1 MAPRRRNASYQ
12 ETKSPPGT
20 SNPMDDLYPRE
31 ESMPKSHRSALKAVT
46 LSLLLPLVLAAA
58 VPLAAQDRPLWLRYP
73 AVSPD
78 GATVLFCYQGDI
90 YKVPAAGGQA
100 FPLTISEAY
109 DYAPVWSHDGRSIAF
124 ASDRFGNFDVFVMP
138 AAGGEAKRLTFHS
151 ASDVPSSFTADDK
164 AVLFSAARQDTA
176 ANVQYPMGLFSE
188 LYSVPVAGGEA
199 ALVLTQPAIAA
210 TVDPAGTKILYH
222 DQKGYESDWRKHHT
236 SSVTRDV
243 WVYDLKTKTNTRLTT
258 FAGEDRNPVFDA
270 DGDDFYFLSERDGS
284 FNVYKSSLGHP
295 AAATA
300 LTRFAKNP
308 VRFLTRASSGLLCF
322 GYDGEIYTLAAGSA
336 EPRRVEVRI
345 AQDGR
350 QNQERILPIG
360 GGITEMRLSP
370 NGKEMVYVFRGEVF
384 VGSVEGG
391 LTKRV
396 TTTPGQ
402 ERSASFSPDGRS
414 IVYAAERGNN
424 WNVYTTS
431 IVRKEEPYFYASTV
445 LKEEP
450 VVATAAE
457 EFQPEFSPDGKE
469 VAYLENRVV
478 LKVVN
483 LASKQTRAILP
494 AEVNYSYADG
504 DQTYRWSPDGKWFL
518 VQFAFVRLFTPQ
530 VGLVSSDGKGQVVD
544 LTKNG
549 FGVFLPRW
557 GMDGTMMTYANPRE
571 GAVNTD
577 GSSREF
583 DVFAMFF
590 TRAAYDRFRLSKE
603 DFALLKEQE
612 DKAKEEKAKADKD
625 KPKGKDAAVKAEE
638 PKKDLVFELEGI
650 DRRKVRL
657 TIHSADIADMALAK
671 DGGKLF
677 YLARFEKGYDLWATE
692 IRTRDTKLVAKLGA
706 NQTGMELSADG
717 KALFVFVDGRV
728 LKIDADSGKSE
739 PVAIGGE
746 MVLDASA
753 EKAYMYDHMWR
764 QMKQKMLVADLYGAD
779 WDSYYGIYNKFLPYI
794 ANNYDY
800 AEMVSE
806 LLGEMNVS
814 HTGCYYSPQ
823 RPPTA
828 DATASL
834 GLFLDYD
841 FAGPGLKVAE
851 VLSGGPLDKA
861 HLKIRAGHVVEK
873 IDGQAL
879 DAAVD
884 HYRSLNR
891 KAGQLVLLSVLD
903 PATGA
908 RWEEAVKPISMG
920 EENGLLYRRW
930 VRNRRAEVD
939 RLSGG
944 RLGYVH
950 VQSMNDASYRTVI
963 EEVLGLSPDKEALI
977 VDTRFNGGGNLH
989 DTLADFLAGKKV
1001 FDILPRGQLVGYE
1014 PYNKWIKP
1022 SLVLMGECNYSDA
1035 HLFPVEYKIRGIGK
1049 TLGMP
1054 VPGTGTFVWWES
1066 QIDPTLR
1073 FGIPQGRL
1081 ADARR
1086 KALREQPARAGHP
1099 GQERA
1104 GRHVGRPRPADR
1116 GRGQGAAEEEIGT
1129 GRREPTRGPRAARTG
1144 PSSWPQGRRRR
1155 P

>member
-1 MAPRRRNASYQ
+1 MPISRRS
-12 ETKSPPGT
+12 
-20 SNPMDDLYPRE
+20 LL
-31 ESMPKSHRSALKAVT
+31 RSAL
-46 LSLLLPLVLAAA
+46 LSLILTAVLAGAL
-58 VPLAAQDRPLWLRYP
+58 PLAAQDHPLWLRYP

-78 GATVLFCYQGDI
+78 GGTILFCYKGDI
-90 YKVPAAGGQA
+90 YKVPTAGGQA

-138 AAGGEAKRLTFHS
+138 AEGGEARRLTYHS
-151 ASDVPSSFTADDK
+151 ASDLPSSFTADDK
-164 AVLFSAARQDTA
+164 SILFSSARQDTA
-176 ANVQYPMGLFSE
+176 ANVQYSMGTFPE
-188 LYSVPVAGGEA
+188 LYSVPVGGGEA

-210 TVDPAGTKILYH
+210 TFDPTGGKIIYH
-222 DQKGYESDWRKHHT
+222 DQKGYESEWRKHHT
-236 SSVTRDV
+236 SAITRDI
-243 WVYDLKTKTNTRLTT
+243 WVYDLQTKKNTMLTT
-258 FAGEDRNPVFDA
+258 FKGEDRNPVFDA
-270 DGDDFYFLSERDGS
+270 NGDEFYYLSEQGGS
-284 FNVYKSSLGHP
+284 FNVYKSSLSRP
-295 AAATA
+295 AVSTA
-300 LTRFAKNP
+300 VTDFTKNP
-308 VRFLTRASSGLLCF
+308 VRFLTRAKNGLLCF
-322 GYDGEIYTLAAGSA
+322 GYDGEIYTKAGAAA
-336 EPRRVEVRI
+336 PKKVDIRI

-350 QNQERILPIG
+350 QVLERTLPISG
-360 GGITEMRLSP
+360 GVTEMRLSP
-370 NGKEMVYVFRGEVF
+370 NGKEMAYVFRGEIF
-384 VGSVEGG
+384 AGSVEGG

-396 TTTPGQ
+396 TNTPGQ
-402 ERSASFSPDGRS
+402 ERSVSFSPDGRS
-414 IVYAAERGNN
+414 LVYAAERDNN
-424 WNVYTTS
+424 WNVYTAS
-431 IVRKEEPYFYASTV
+431 IVRKEEPYFFASTV

-483 LASKQTRAILP
+483 LASKETRLILP

-504 DQTYRWSPDGKWFL
+504 DQAYKWSPDGKWFL
-518 VQFAFVRLFTPQ
+518 VQFAFVRLFSPQ
-530 VGLVSSDGKGQVVD
+530 VGLVSSDGKGKVVD

-577 GSSREF
+577 GSSREY
-583 DVFAMFF
+583 DVFGMFF

-603 DFALLKEQE
+603 DLALVKEQE
-612 DKAKEEKAKADKD
+612 DKAKEEKDKAEKD
-625 KPKGKDAAVKAEE
+625 KPKAKDAAVKPEE
-638 PKKDLVFELEGI
+638 PKKDLVFELDGI

-657 TIHSADIADMALAK
+657 TIHSADMADMALTK
-671 DGGKLF
+671 NGEKLF
-677 YLARFEKGYDLWATE
+677 YLARFEKGYDLWMTE
-692 IRTRDTKLVAKLGA
+692 TRTRDTKLFSKLGA

-717 KALFVFVDGRV
+717 KALFVFADGRIM
-728 LKIDADSGKSE
+728 KIDPESGKSE
-739 PVAIGGE
+739 PVAVGGE
-746 MVLDASA
+746 MVLDQTA

-779 WDSYYGIYNKFLPYI
+779 WDSYFGVYRKFLPYI

-823 RPPTA
+823 RVPTA

-834 GLFLDYD
+834 GLFMDYE

-851 VLSGGPLDKA
+851 IISGGPLDKA
-861 HLKIRAGHVVEK
+861 HLKIRAGHIIEK

-879 DAAVD
+879 DRTVD
-884 HYRSLNR
+884 HYKLLNR

-903 PATGA
+903 PASGT
-908 RWEEAVKPISMG
+908 RWEEPVKPVPLG

-939 RLSGG
+939 SLSGG

-963 EEVLGLSPDKEALI
+963 EEVLGLSPDKDALI

-989 DTLADFLAGKKV
+989 DTLADFLSGKKV
-1001 FDILPRGQLVGYE
+1001 FDIVPRGQLVGVE

-1022 SLVLMGECNYSDA
+1022 SIVLMGECNYSDA
-1035 HLFPVEYKIRGIGK
+1035 HLFPVEYKVRGLGQ

-1073 FGIPQGRL
+1073 FGIPQGGWRTPDGKL
-1081 ADARR
+1081 CENNQLEPDILV
-1086 KALREQPARAGHP
+1086 KNDPDVMS
-1099 GQERA
+1099 A
-1104 GRHVGRPRPADR
+1104 GRDM
-1116 GRGQGAAEEEIGT
+1116 QIEAAVKEMLKKK
-1129 GRREPTRGPRAARTG
+1129 
-1144 PSSWPQGRRRR
+1144 
-1155 P
+1155 

>member
-1 MAPRRRNASYQ
+1 MPFSRR
-12 ETKSPPGT
+12 TF
-20 SNPMDDLYPRE
+20 L
-31 ESMPKSHRSALKAVT
+31 RSALW
-46 LSLLLPLVLAAA
+46 SLVLTA
-58 VPLAAQDRPLWLRYP
+58 VLAGAIPLAAQDHPLWLRYP

-78 GATVLFCYQGDI
+78 GGTILFCFKGDI

-109 DYAPVWSHDGRSIAF
+109 DYAPVWSHDGKSIAF

-138 AAGGEAKRLTFHS
+138 AEGGEARRLTYHS
-151 ASDVPSSFTADDK
+151 ASDVPSSFTADDMN
-164 AVLFSAARQDTA
+164 VLFSSARQDTA
-176 ANVQYPMGLFSE
+176 ANVQFPMGTFPE
-188 LYSVPVAGGEA
+188 LYRVPVSGGEA
-199 ALVLTQPAIAA
+199 SLVLTQPAVAA
-210 TVDPAGTKILYH
+210 TVDQAGTRIIYH
-222 DQKGYESDWRKHHT
+222 DQKGYESEWRKHHT
-236 SSVTRDV
+236 SAIARDI
-243 WVYDLKTKTNTRLTT
+243 WVYDLKAKKNTQLTT
-258 FAGEDRNPVFDA
+258 FKGEDRNPVFDA
-270 DGDDFYFLSERDGS
+270 NGDDFYYLSEQSGS
-284 FNVYKSSLGHP
+284 FNVYQSSLSKP
-295 AAATA
+295 AVSAAVTA
-300 LTRFAKNP
+300 FTKNP
-308 VRFLTRASSGLLCF
+308 VRFLTRAKNGLLCF
-322 GYDGEIYTLAAGSA
+322 GFDGEVYTKTGSA
-336 EPRRVEVRI
+336 APKKVDIRI
-345 AQDGR
+345 AEDGR
-350 QNQERILPIG
+350 QVTERTLPIG

-370 NGKEMVYVFRGEVF
+370 NGKELAYVFRGEIF
-384 VGSVEGG
+384 AGSVEGG

-396 TTTPGQ
+396 TNTPGQ
-402 ERSASFSPDGRS
+402 ERSVSFSPDGRS
-414 IVYAAERGNN
+414 VVYAAERDNN
-424 WNVYTTS
+424 WNVYKTS
-431 IVRKEEPYFYASTV
+431 IVRKEEPYFFASTV

-457 EFQPEFSPDGKE
+457 EFQPEYSPDGKE

-483 LASKQTRAILP
+483 LASQETRLILP
-494 AEVNYSYADG
+494 AEVNYSYSDG

-518 VQFAFVRLFTPQ
+518 VQFAFVRLFSPQ
-530 VGLVSSDGKGQVVD
+530 IGLVSSDGKGKVVD

-549 FGVFLPRW
+549 FGVFMPHW

-583 DVFAMFF
+583 DVSGMFF

-603 DFALLKEQE
+603 ELALVKEQE
-612 DKAKEEKAKADKD
+612 DTAKEDKAKAEKD
-625 KPKGKDAAVKAEE
+625 KPAAKTAAVKPEE
-638 PKKDLVFELEGI
+638 PKKDLVFELDGI

-657 TIHSADIADMALAK
+657 TIASADIADMALTK
-671 DGGKLF
+671 NGEKLF
-677 YLARFEKGYDLWATE
+677 YLARFEKGYDLWVTE
-692 IRTRDTKLVAKLGA
+692 TRTRDTKLFSKLGA
-706 NQTGMELSADG
+706 NQTGMELAADG

-728 LKIDADSGKSE
+728 MKIDPESGKSE

-746 MVLDASA
+746 MVLDQTA
-753 EKAYMYDHMWR
+753 EKAYMYDHMSR
-764 QMKQKMLVADLYGAD
+764 QMKQKLLVADLYGAD
-779 WDSYYGIYNKFLPYI
+779 WDSYFGIYRKFLPFI

-814 HTGCYYSPQ
+814 HTGCYFSPQ
-823 RPPTA
+823 RNPTA
-828 DATASL
+828 DATAAL
-834 GLFLDYD
+834 GAFLDDD

-851 VLSGGPLDKA
+851 VISGGPLDKA
-861 HLKIRAGHVVEK
+861 NLKIRAGHIIEK

-879 DAAVD
+879 DKTVD
-884 HYRSLNR
+884 HYRLLNR

-903 PATGA
+903 PVSGS
-908 RWEEAVKPISMG
+908 RWEESIKPTSLG

-950 VQSMNDASYRTVI
+950 VQSMSDSSYRTVI
-963 EEVLGLSPDKEALI
+963 EEVLGLCPDKDALI

-989 DTLADFLAGKKV
+989 DTLADFLSGKKV

-1035 HLFPVEYKIRGIGK
+1035 HLFPVEYKIRGLGQ

-1073 FGIPQGRL
+1073 FGIPQGGWRTPDGKL
-1081 ADARR
+1081 CENNQLEPDILVKNDPDAMS
-1086 KALREQPARAGHP
+1086 
-1099 GQERA
+1099 A
-1104 GRHVGRPRPADR
+1104 GRDL
-1116 GRGQGAAEEEIGT
+1116 QIEAAVKELLKKK
-1129 GRREPTRGPRAARTG
+1129 
-1144 PSSWPQGRRRR
+1144 
-1155 P
+1155 

>member
-1 MAPRRRNASYQ
+1 MPFSRRY
-12 ETKSPPGT
+12 
-20 SNPMDDLYPRE
+20 
-31 ESMPKSHRSALKAVT
+31 ALKTVA
-46 LSLLLPLVLAAA
+46 LSLLLAAVLAGA
-58 VPLAAQDRPLWLRYP
+58 VPVAAQDHPLWLRYP

-78 GATVLFCYQGDI
+78 GGTILFCYKGDI
-90 YKVPAAGGQA
+90 CKVPAAGGQA

-109 DYAPVWSHDGRSIAF
+109 DYAPVWSHDGKWIAF

-138 AAGGEAKRLTFHS
+138 AEGGEARRLTYHS
-151 ASDVPSSFTADDK
+151 ASDLPSSFSADDK
-164 AVLFSAARQDTA
+164 SVLFSSARQDTA

-188 LYSVPVAGGEA
+188 LYSVPVTGGEA

-210 TVDPAGTKILYH
+210 TVDPAGTKIIYH
-222 DQKGYESDWRKHHT
+222 DQKGYESEWRKHHT
-236 SSVTRDV
+236 SAVTRDI
-243 WVYDLKTKTNTRLTT
+243 WVYDLKAKKNTQVTT
-258 FAGEDRNPVFDA
+258 FKGEDRNPVFDA
-270 DGDDFYFLSERDGS
+270 NGDDFYYLSEQSGS
-284 FNVYKSSLGHP
+284 FNVYKSSLSKP
-295 AAATA
+295 AVSTP
-300 LTRFAKNP
+300 LTTLTKNP
-308 VRFLTRASSGLLCF
+308 VRFLTRAKTGLFCF
-322 GYDGEIYTLAAGSA
+322 GYDGEIYTMAGSA
-336 EPRRVEVRI
+336 APKKVEIRI
-345 AQDGR
+345 AADGR
-350 QNQERILPIG
+350 QVLERTVPTSG
-360 GGITEMRLSP
+360 GLTEMRLSP
-370 NGKEMVYVFRGEVF
+370 NGKEMAYVFRGEIF

-396 TTTPGQ
+396 TNTPGQ
-402 ERSASFSPDGRS
+402 ERSVSFSPDGRTL
-414 IVYAAERGNN
+414 VYAAERENN
-424 WNVYTTS
+424 WNVYTAS
-431 IVRKEEPYFYASTV
+431 IVRKEEPYFFASTV

-469 VAYLENRVV
+469 VAYLEDRVV

-483 LASKQTRAILP
+483 RASKATRKILP

-504 DQTYRWSPDGKWFL
+504 DQSYKWSPDGKWFL
-518 VQFAFVRLFTPQ
+518 VQFAFVRLFSPQ

-583 DVFAMFF
+583 DVFGMFF

-603 DFALLKEQE
+603 ELALVKEQE
-612 DKAKEEKAKADKD
+612 DKAKEDKAKAEKD
-625 KPKGKDAAVKAEE
+625 KPAAKDAAVKPAE
-638 PKKDLVFELEGI
+638 PKKDLVFELDGL

-657 TIHSADIADMALAK
+657 TIHSADIADMALTK
-671 DGGKLF
+671 NGEKLF
-677 YLARFEKGYDLWATE
+677 YLARFEKGYDLWMTE
-692 IRTRDTKLVAKLGA
+692 TRTRDTKLFAKLGA
-706 NQTGMELSADG
+706 NQAGMELAADG
-717 KALFVFVDGRV
+717 KALFVGVDGRV
-728 LKIDADSGKSE
+728 MKIDPESGKSE

-746 MVLDASA
+746 MVLDQTA

-779 WDSYYGIYNKFLPYI
+779 WDSYYGVYKKFLPFI

-823 RPPTA
+823 RLPTA

-834 GLFLDYD
+834 GLFMDYE

-851 VLSGGPLDKA
+851 ILAGGPLDKA
-861 HLKIRAGHVVEK
+861 ELKVRAGHVIEK

-879 DAAVD
+879 DRTVD
-884 HYRSLNR
+884 HYRLLNR
-891 KAGQLVLLSVLD
+891 RAGKLTLLAVLD
-903 PATGA
+903 PASGS
-908 RWEEAVKPISMG
+908 RWEEAVKPVAAG

-963 EEVLGLSPDKEALI
+963 EEVLGLSPDKDALI

-989 DTLADFLAGKKV
+989 DTLADFLSGKVV
-1001 FDILPRGQLVGYE
+1001 FDIVPRGQLVGVE
-1014 PYNKWIKP
+1014 PYNKWVKP
-1022 SLVLMGECNYSDA
+1022 SIVVMGECNYSDA
-1035 HLFPVEYKIRGIGK
+1035 HLFPVEYKVRGLGQ

-1073 FGIPQGRL
+1073 FGIPQGGWRTPDGKL
-1081 ADARR
+1081 CENNQLEPDILV
-1086 KALREQPARAGHP
+1086 KNDPDVMS
-1099 GQERA
+1099 A
-1104 GRHVGRPRPADR
+1104 GRDM
-1116 GRGQGAAEEEIGT
+1116 QIEAAVKEL
-1129 GRREPTRGPRAARTG
+1129 PKKK
-1144 PSSWPQGRRRR
+1144 
-1155 P
+1155 

>member
-1 MAPRRRNASYQ
+1 
-12 ETKSPPGT
+12 
-20 SNPMDDLYPRE
+20 
-31 ESMPKSHRSALKAVT
+31 MPISRRSALRPAI
-46 LSLLLPLVLAAA
+46 LSLLLFAVVGAAL
-58 VPLAAQDRPLWLRYP
+58 PLAAQDHPLWLRYP

-78 GATVLFCYQGDI
+78 GGTILFCYKGDI
-90 YKVPAAGGQA
+90 YRVPAAGGQA
-100 FPLTISEAY
+100 FPLTIGEAY

-124 ASDRFGNFDVFVMP
+124 ASDRFGNFDVFIMP
-138 AAGGEAKRLTFHS
+138 AGGGEARRLTYHS
-151 ASDVPSSFTADDK
+151 ASEVPSAFAGDDK
-164 AVLFSAARQDTA
+164 SVLFSSTRQDTA

-188 LYSVPVAGGEA
+188 LYSVPVTGGEA
-199 ALVLTQPAIAA
+199 ALVLTQPAVSA
-210 TVDPAGTKILYH
+210 VVNRAGDKILYH

-236 SSVTRDV
+236 STMTRDI
-243 WVYDLKTKTNTRLTT
+243 WVYDLKAKKNTQLTT
-258 FAGEDRNPVFDA
+258 FKGEDRNPVFDA
-270 DGDDFYFLSERDGS
+270 NGEDFYYLSEQSGS
-284 FNVYKSSLGHP
+284 FNVYKSSLSNP
-295 AAATA
+295 AVSAPVTNF
-300 LTRFAKNP
+300 TKNP
-308 VRFLTRASSGLLCF
+308 VRFLTRADNGLLCF
-322 GYDGEIYTLAAGSA
+322 GYDGEIYTKAGPAA
-336 EPRRVEVRI
+336 PKKVDIRI
-345 AQDGR
+345 AEDGR
-350 QNQERILPIG
+350 QVLERTVPIS
-360 GGITEMRLSP
+360 GGITEMRLAP
-370 NGKEMVYVFRGEVF
+370 NGKEMAYVFRGEIF

-391 LTKRV
+391 FTKRI
-396 TTTPGQ
+396 TDTPGQ
-402 ERSASFSPDGRS
+402 ERSVSFSPDGRTL
-414 IVYAAERGNN
+414 VYAAERDNN

-431 IVRKEEPYFYASTV
+431 IVRKEEPYFFASTV
-445 LKEEP
+445 LKEEL
-450 VVATAAE
+450 VVATGAE

-478 LKVVN
+478 LKVFN
-483 LASKQTRAILP
+483 LADKQSRAILP
-494 AEVNYSYADG
+494 AQYNYSYADG
-504 DQTYRWSPDGKWFL
+504 DQTYKWSPDGKWFL

-530 VGLVSSDGKGQVVD
+530 AGLVSSDGKGQVID

-549 FGVFLPRW
+549 FGTLAPRW
-557 GMDGTMMTYANPRE
+557 GMDGAMAVYGCPRE

-577 GSSREF
+577 GSPVEF
-583 DVFAMFF
+583 DVYGLFF

-603 DFALLKEQE
+603 EFALVKEQE
-612 DKAKEEKAKADKD
+612 DKVKEEKDKADKD
-625 KPKGKDAAVKAEE
+625 KPKDKAAAVKPAE
-638 PKKDLVFELEGI
+638 PKKDLVFELDGL
-650 DRRKVRL
+650 DRRKARL

-671 DGGKLF
+671 NGEKLF
-677 YLARFEKGYDLWATE
+677 YLARFEKGYDLWMTE
-692 IRTRDTKLVAKLGA
+692 TRTRDTKLLAKLGA
-706 NQTGMELSADG
+706 NQTGMEMSADG

-728 LKIDADSGKSE
+728 LKIDPESGKSD

-746 MVLDASA
+746 MVLDQSA

-764 QMKQKMLVADLYGAD
+764 QMKQKLLVADLYGAD
-779 WDSYYGIYNKFLPYI
+779 WDSYYGIYKKFLPFI

-834 GLFLDYD
+834 GFFMDYD

-861 HLKIRAGHVVEK
+861 ELKIRAGHVIEK
-873 IDGQAL
+873 IDGQLL
-879 DAAVD
+879 DRTVD
-884 HYRSLNR
+884 HYRLLNR
-891 KAGQLVLLSVLD
+891 KAGKLTLLSVLD
-903 PATGA
+903 PASGN
-908 RWEEAVKPISMG
+908 RWEEAVKPISLG

-963 EEVLGLSPDKEALI
+963 DEVLGLSPDKDALI

-989 DTLADFLAGKKV
+989 DTLADFLSGKKV

-1022 SLVLMGECNYSDA
+1022 SIVLMGECNYSDA
-1035 HLFPVEYKIRGIGK
+1035 HLFPVEYKVRGLGQ

-1073 FGIPQGRL
+1073 FGIPQGGWRTPDGKL
-1081 ADARR
+1081 CENNQLEPDIRVKNDPDVMA
-1086 KALREQPARAGHP
+1086 
-1099 GQERA
+1099 A
-1104 GRHVGRPRPADR
+1104 GRD
-1116 GRGQGAAEEEIGT
+1116 QQIEAAVKELLKKK
-1129 GRREPTRGPRAARTG
+1129 
-1144 PSSWPQGRRRR
+1144 
-1155 P
+1155 